1 MDIDY
6 LTKMFYLKKEESSI
20 EVINK
25 IRQLKDRVKD

>member
-6 LTKMFYLKKEESSI
+6 LTKMFDLKKEESSI

-25 IRQLKDRVKD
+25 IRQLKDRGKD